1 MTNNETKKSDVQS
14 GMRVAHWSARQLA
27 TMALFIALGLILSF
41 IEFPLLP
48 GTDFL
53 KYDAS
58 SVPALLAGFTYG
70 PVAGCLVGIV
80 VALVHG
86 FFTGNLWG
94 ALMNIGVVI
103 AFVLPVALIYK
114 YSLKSQQK
122 KNTLGNNTLG
132 PGPSVL
138 SAATGVVAKVPNWLI
153 IVGLVSSSILAI
165 GAAIVMNLVVTP
177 IYMGVPQEVVIGMI
191 IPILLPFNII
201 KTILNS
207 VLGFILLKSLRSFL
221 K

>member
-1 MTNNETKKSDVQS
+1 MSERKNKSVEKNGTKPVVKA
-14 GMRVAHWSARQLA
+14 AHWSARQLA

-70 PVAGCLVGIV
+70 PVAGCLVGVIT
-80 VALVHG
+80 ALVHA
-86 FFTGNLWG
+86 FFTGNFWG

-103 AFVLPVALIYK
+103 AFVLPISLIYK

-122 KNTLGNNTLG
+122 KNTLDNTLV
-132 PGPSVL
+132 PGANVQ
-138 SAATGVVAKVPNWLI
+138 TMQTNAKVPNTLI
-153 IVGLVSSSILAI
+153 IVGLVLSCVLTIA
-165 GAAIVMNLVVTP
+165 AAIVMNLVVTP
-177 IYMGVPQEVVIGMI
+177 IYMGVPRAAVIGMI
-191 IPILLPFNII
+191 LPILLPFNILKAI
-201 KTILNS
+201 INS
-207 VLGFILLKSLRSFL
+207 VLGFVLLKSLRSFL
-221 K
+221 R